1 MSETE
6 PHDKEASPAL
16 SEKNNF
22 FYVICGLV
30 DLSSRLSASAASL
43 VNTSAVSSRSLV
55 DWADTMSLV
64 CSTLTRW
71 CDFKSDWPVTGTM
84 SLVGLKPLLAYLR
97 SSTAGLG
104 HPKHGFFGLFL
115 TWWIWRQSVAWI
127 LTRAI
132 L

>member
-1 MSETE
+1 
-6 PHDKEASPAL
+6 
-16 SEKNNF
+16 
-22 FYVICGLV
+22 
-30 DLSSRLSASAASL
+30 
-43 VNTSAVSSRSLV
+43 
-55 DWADTMSLV
+55 
-64 CSTLTRW
+64 
-71 CDFKSDWPVTGTM
+71 M

-132 L
+132 LLLPLLYFARWGDEPRSPEMKHASILILGVGVIGLTVVNSSVLLGSLGWVIGCGVLARMYVASFRVPSSGKTEAPQL